1 MSVTLEMNLLSV
13 AILLMSVAIEEGQA
27 FVQVSKLFFALDEHV
42 IHVHFY
48 VHLDLFAEHF
58 VY

>member
-1 MSVTLEMNLLSV
+1 MVLLKSGEHLLEV
-13 AILLMSVAIEEGQA
+13 I
-27 FVQVSKLFFALDEHV
+27 QVSRLFFALDEHV

-48 VHLDLFAEHF
+48 VHLDLFAKRF